1 MQDKLDSPG
10 ASAVAPASAQKAA
23 SQKRM
28 VTHFREIV
36 LWPLQVIPKAGA
48 GGTEDCDVLYRP
60 IYELTQFMIQGY
72 EHRDAKRPGS
82 LATRFQAAAA
92 ASTMAS

>member
-1 MQDKLDSPG
+1 MLSCGLRRPRMRRSLRRARLRNRPG
-10 ASAVAPASAQKAA
+10 QCGGFEVT
-23 SQKRM
+23 RM
-28 VTHFREIV
+28 RSRVFN
-36 LWPLQVIPKAGA
+36 G
-48 GGTEDCDVLYRP
+48 LYHP

-82 LATRFQAAAA
+82 LATRFQAVAA

>member
-1 MQDKLDSPG
+1 MNSYAALLFRPG
-10 ASAVAPASAQKAA
+10 PRYGLGPAASAAL
-23 SQKRM
+23 
-28 VTHFREIV
+28 FRG
-36 LWPLQVIPKAGA
+36 LN
-48 GGTEDCDVLYRP
+48 RP

-82 LATRFQAAAA
+82 LATRFQATAA